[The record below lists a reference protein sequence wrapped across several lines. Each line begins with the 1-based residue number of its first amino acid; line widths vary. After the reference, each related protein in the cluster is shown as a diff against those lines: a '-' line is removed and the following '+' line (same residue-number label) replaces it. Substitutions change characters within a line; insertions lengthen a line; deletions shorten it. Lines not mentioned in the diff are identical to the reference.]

1 MLNLLFCCF
10 QHTILFLQLGIRLA
24 NDGML
29 FQPDLI
35 ESIGQRLQ
43 CLFPFRWFQFALPDG
58 NAMPTHLRQPLLR
71 LNIPFLIPFDLRHP
85 KLPICIRYLAAT
97 LMPMPK
103 APIHKNTSTI
113 LFQHQIRMPRQ
124 SWRVKPISKSLTPEP
139 FTHNH
144 LWLRILTT
152 NRRHR
157 LVSLLWGEMIHH
169 LMITF
174 FIVVS
179 VNVCQISKSTGL

>member
-71 LNIPFLIPFDLRHP
+71 LNIPFLIPLDLRHP
-85 KLPICIRYLAAT
+85 KLPSCIGNFTTIGTSHFSLFT
-97 LMPMPK
+97 SHFHFVPMPK
-103 APIHKNTSTI
+103 APIHKDTSTI
-113 LFQHQIRMPRQ
+113 LLQHQIRMPR
-124 SWRVKPISKSLTPEP
+124 
-139 FTHNH
+139 
-144 LWLRILTT
+144 
-152 NRRHR
+152 
-157 LVSLLWGEMIHH
+157 
-169 LMITF
+169 
-174 FIVVS
+174 
-179 VNVCQISKSTGL
+179 